1 MSEPTIPTPAA
12 AARPA
17 ALQPPAPSPLTLT
30 APEAPP
36 AVALTQ
42 APEMAPAVDPAAL
55 PGLDSK
61 VDDYVNSLLAADP
74 KSPEFAAK
82 SNDVRTMGDSD
93 IREAADTSN
102 RLLQVPV
109 KALNEGGLAQ
119 GSKVGATLLELRRTV
134 EDLDPKGA
142 TGSRKLLGMIPFGNK
157 LRDYFDR
164 YQSAQAQLNA
174 IIQALYN
181 GQDELRRDNAS
192 LNQEKQHL
200 WSTMARLNQYIYVAE
215 HLDTRLSATI
225 AELDASDPN
234 RAKALREDVLFYVR
248 QKHQD
253 LLTQLA
259 VSIQGYLAMDIVIKN
274 NLELIKGV
282 DRATTTTVSALR
294 TAVIVAQALANQ
306 QLVLD
311 QITAL
316 NSTTSKMIESTS
328 EMLKENS
335 TRIQAGAAASAV
347 GLPELQRAF
356 ANIYATMDAIDTYK
370 VAALDTMAATIGTLE
385 TETTKAR
392 SYLDRVH
399 ANDLRDSGTGKG
411 GAGSLDLGNGR

>member
-12 AARPA
+12 TARPA
-17 ALQPPAPSPLTLT
+17 ALQPPTPSPLTLT

-61 VDDYVNSLLAADP
+61 VDDYVSSLLAADP

-392 SYLDRVH
+392 GYLDRVH
-399 ANDLRDSGTGKG
+399 ANDLRDSGAAKG
-411 GAGSLDLGNGR
+411 SAGSLDLGR